1 MFYMT
6 NKWHA
11 HTCTILCFRQSRQSV
26 GGWAVQTNLYWHLY
40 LSTEVNSFT
49 LGTQN
54 GAMTTKQT
62 KLESFT
68 SNAMATIYPWTSQ
81 DSFIF
86 HPTRW
91 KSTTSHEN
99 ILAVQSRYVRL
110 SNSTICAWP
119 QYLCCAYFQ
128 KPSLPW
134 LFSIMYRLI
143 SPTYK
148 RVQRMSKA
156 HSRHELH
163 QSSICQIVCS
173 DALLNC
179 TVLLKLQ
186 KFAMSTITAVQSS
199 QC

>member
-1 MFYMT
+1 MHDIMLLSVKAVSRWVSCPNQPLPLLLAFILEHRGKFIYPRYTKWSNDNET
-6 NKWHA
+6 NKA
-11 HTCTILCFRQSRQSV
+11 QKL
-26 GGWAVQTNLYWHLY
+26 HLKCHGY
-40 LSTEVNSFT
+40 V
-49 LGTQN
+49 
-54 GAMTTKQT
+54 
-62 KLESFT
+62 
-68 SNAMATIYPWTSQ
+68 YPWTSQ

-148 RVQRMSKA
+148 HVQRMNKA